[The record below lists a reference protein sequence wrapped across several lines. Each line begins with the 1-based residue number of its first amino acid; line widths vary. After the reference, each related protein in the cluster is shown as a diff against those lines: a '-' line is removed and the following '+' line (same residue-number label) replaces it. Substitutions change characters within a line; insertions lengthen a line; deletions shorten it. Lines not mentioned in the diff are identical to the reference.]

1 MNKYKDLSIQSYS
14 ENEFTLLPIRFDD
27 RYKIMKWR
35 NEQIF
40 HLRQDKLLSKEDQDY
55 YFNNVVTELFKKNNP
70 DQLLFSFLKSNKC
83 VGYGGL
89 VHIDWLNKNAEISFV
104 MNTNDEF
111 KYFKKYWKMFLEF
124 IEFIAFD
131 DLKLHKIYVYS
142 FDLRPK
148 LYEVLTESNYF
159 KDAVLKSH
167 VFINYKFIDVV
178 IYSKIR
184 NL

>member
-40 HLRQDKLLSKEDQDY
+40 HLRQDKLLSKLDQDY
-55 YFNNVVTELFKKNNP
+55 YFNNTVTELFKNNNP

-111 KYFKKYWKMFLEF
+111 KYFKKYWKTFLEFLEF
-124 IEFIAFD
+124 IAFG
-131 DLKLHKIYVYS
+131 DLKFHKIYVYS

-159 KDAVLKSH
+159 KDAILKSH
-167 VFINYKFIDVV
+167 VLINHKFIDVV